1 VEYITPIGQIDILA
15 VDCESRLVVLELKVE
30 QGPDAACGQLM
41 RYMGW
46 VRRHVAA
53 GKPVRGMIIAR
64 RISDRIRYAV
74 SDLPNV
80 QLKEYELAL
89 TILDAEP
96 LG

>member
-1 VEYITPIGQIDILA
+1 
-15 VDCESRLVVLELKVE
+15 
-30 QGPDAACGQLM
+30 
-41 RYMGW
+41 
-46 VRRHVAA
+46 
-53 GKPVRGMIIAR
+53 MIIAR

-74 SDLPNV
+74 SELPNV